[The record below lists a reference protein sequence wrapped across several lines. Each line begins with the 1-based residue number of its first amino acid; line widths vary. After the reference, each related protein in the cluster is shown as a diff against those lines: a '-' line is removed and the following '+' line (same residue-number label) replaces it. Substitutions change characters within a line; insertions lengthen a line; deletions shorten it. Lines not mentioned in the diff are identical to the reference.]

1 MGEDYYRVL
10 EVGRDASQEEIRRA
24 YRRLALKL
32 HPDKNPQG
40 KEAAE
45 ARFKAVSEAYE
56 VLSDRTKRR
65 QYNQF
70 GSSAFN
76 AQPQTDSPGSNLS
89 GGAYAFTF
97 REPEEV
103 FREFFGAASGPF
115 QDLFGRPGQPGR
127 ANKARGTTVL
137 TGGLPFWPESFGPA
151 EHSGFLY
158 HEDDVLFAT
167 HVPGGMSVA
176 PGFTGMPTQEMSSAW
191 YEGGKRIETR
201 TTIDESVKTVL
212 RFEDGVPVS
221 RAVNGLVQA
230 VIENNEVVQGGAIT
244 TRKPSDIAAA
254 PLGPGGAPVLG
265 KRASQAKVARTAPP
279 ARAGS
284 PRPSDAKPGFK
295 PAPVRILN
303 KIGKSRAHSKSAGGP
318 KDASRSSKPA
328 KKESADG
335 AAGPSAPA
343 APPKGKPPK

>member
-10 EVGRDASQEEIRRA
+10 EVGRDVSQEEIRRA

-45 ARFKAVSEAYE
+45 VRFKAVSEAYE

-65 QYNQF
+65 QYDQF
-70 GSSAFN
+70 GISAFN
-76 AQPQTDSPGSNLS
+76 AQPQTDSPTSHLS
-89 GGAYAFTF
+89 GGAYAFTS

-103 FREFFGAASGPF
+103 FREFFGTASGPF
-115 QDLFGRPGQPGR
+115 QDLFGRPDLPG
-127 ANKARGTTVL
+127 AAKQARGTTIL
-137 TGGLPFWPESFGPA
+137 TGGLPFWPQSFSAA

-158 HEDDVLFAT
+158 NADDVFFAT

-230 VIENNEVVQGGAIT
+230 VIENNEVIQSGSFAK
-244 TRKPSDIAAA
+244 RMSSDSTAA
-254 PLGPGGAPVLG
+254 PPGPGGAHMIG
-265 KRASQAKVARTAPP
+265 KRASQTKIPRPVPLAG
-279 ARAGS
+279 AGS
-284 PRPSDAKPGFK
+284 LRQGDTKPKSASGRVPSKA
-295 PAPVRILN
+295 
-303 KIGKSRAHSKSAGGP
+303 GKSRTRSKPGGGP
-318 KDASRSSKPA
+318 KDATKSSKPA
-328 KKESADG
+328 KKDSADG
-335 AAGPSAPA
+335 MVGPSASA
-343 APPKGKPPK
+343 APPKGKLPK